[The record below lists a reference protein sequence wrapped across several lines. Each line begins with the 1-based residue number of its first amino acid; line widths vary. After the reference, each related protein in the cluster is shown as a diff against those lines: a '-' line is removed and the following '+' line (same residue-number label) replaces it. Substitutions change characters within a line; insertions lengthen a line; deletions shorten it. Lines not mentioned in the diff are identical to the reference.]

1 MSRARQLLRITMRR
15 NLLPSLLIG
24 FCLPL
29 SAAVLAQPVEE
40 EDALPEP
47 WLELALPAEELPMF
61 GEENGSAANRH
72 AALSDHVDGLVRML
86 QRDHGLGGL
95 TLSIVLDDEI
105 AMARGYGL
113 ADIEGARPVDP
124 DETLFRIGSVSKT
137 FTWTAVMILAE
148 RGLIDLDAD
157 LNDYLSQFEIRPAFR
172 EPVTMRQVMHHRGG
186 FEDSLRL
193 FAVADDDPRSLA
205 ELLAEHQPRRVFPPG
220 SRTSYSNWA
229 SALAALVVE
238 NVSGRPYGEFLQDEL
253 LTPLGMDRTTWSA
266 PAQMDP
272 ATRARLATIRV
283 AASARARTPRARKMP
298 R

>member
-1 MSRARQLLRITMRR
+1 MRR

-47 WLELALPAEELPMF
+47 WLELALPAEELPIF
-61 GEENGSAANRH
+61 DEENSSVPDRH

-95 TLSIVLDDEI
+95 TLSIVRDDGI
-105 AMARGYGL
+105 AMARGFGL
-113 ADIEGARPVDP
+113 ADIESARLVDP

-205 ELLAEHQPRRVFPPG
+205 EFLAEHQPRRVFPPG

-229 SALAALVVE
+229 AALAALVVE
-238 NVSGRPYGEFLQDEL
+238 NVGGRPYGEFLQDEL

-272 ATRARLATIRV
+272 ATRARLAT
-283 AASARARTPRARKMP
+283 AAARRRS
-298 R
+298 